1 MQNLKKIPSAFTTER
16 IGVKLGM
23 SVEDDNAHKFCQP
36 IFDHGPLTNFM
47 HIFDH
52 GPLTNFMH
60 IFRKSAKIFAL
71 RV

>member
-1 MQNLKKIPSAFTTER
+1 MQNLKKIPNAFISEQ

-23 SVEDDNAHKFCQP
+23 SVEDDNAHKFWKP
-36 IFDHGPLTNFM
+36 LFDHDPLTNFM
-47 HIFDH
+47 Y
-52 GPLTNFMH
+52 

>member
-1 MQNLKKIPSAFTTER
+1 MQNLKKIPSAFISER
-16 IGVKLGM
+16 IGVKLDM
-23 SVEDDNAHKFCQP
+23 SVEDDNAHKFWKP
-36 IFDHGPLTNFM
+36 
-47 HIFDH
+47 IFDH